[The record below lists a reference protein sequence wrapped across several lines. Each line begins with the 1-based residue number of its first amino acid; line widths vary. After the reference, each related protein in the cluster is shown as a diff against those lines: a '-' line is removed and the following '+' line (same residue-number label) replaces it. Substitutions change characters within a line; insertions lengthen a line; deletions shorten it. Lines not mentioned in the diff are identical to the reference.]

1 MVQTSVKNLNLIKDY
16 FKKLKKINVEKVVF
30 FGSRAKGN
38 FHNDSDFDLIVV
50 SKEFENLRQDKR
62 VLLSYK
68 LWKNDFALELLCY
81 TPKEFEERKNG
92 LNIVSEALKEG
103 IEMKRKNSHKN

>member
-1 MVQTSVKNLNLIKDY
+1 MVQTTINNLKIIRNY
-16 FKKLKKINVEKVVF
+16 FKKLKKINVERVIF

-50 SKEFENLRQDKR
+50 SKKFENLKQGKR
-62 VLLSYK
+62 VLLSYQ

-92 LNIVSEALKEG
+92 LNIVSEALKTG
-103 IEMKRKNSHKN
+103 IEIK

>member
-1 MVQTSVKNLNLIKDY
+1 MVQTTTKNLKIIKDY
-16 FKKLKKINVEKVVF
+16 FKKLKKINVERVIF

-38 FHNDSDFDLIVV
+38 FHNDSDFDLIIV
-50 SKEFENLRQDKR
+50 SKKFENLRQDHR

-81 TPKEFEERKNG
+81 TPKEFKERKTG
-92 LNIVSEALKEG
+92 LNIVSEAIKTG
-103 IEMKRKNSHKN
+103 IEIK

>member
-1 MVQTSVKNLNLIKDY
+1 MVQTTTKNLNLIKSY
-16 FKKLKKINVEKVVF
+16 FKKLKKINAEKIVF
-30 FGSRAKGN
+30 FGSRAKGD

-50 SKEFENLRQDKR
+50 SKKFENLRQDKR

-81 TPKEFEERKNG
+81 TPEEFEERKNG
-92 LNIVSEALKEG
+92 LTIVSEALKEG
-103 IEMKRKNSHKN
+103 IEIKREYGRRD